1 MRGMKNRPLIVVLS
15 LLLSMAMAATGA
27 AVEKRAKS
35 ADDGEATSGASAA
48 VEADAP
54 STPEAA
60 GASGASGEVEIQ
72 TETATPSVA
81 DESAPTPETGTPAPG
96 DEAASAS
103 ATSDASAVGASTET
117 AGDSADAAVKADATV
132 AKSTGATVADQKAD
146 AKGQGKVAVAPE
158 AIAVPVPVGNFMA
171 KGVPRTDRIVNVL
184 TAQTV
189 RPGAMTLTVDHRAYK
204 SFWSGEDAW
213 FDYLGL
219 DSGNL
224 KIGIGLR
231 VGLKEYMDVGFY
243 RLSNGRDLFDVYE
256 FDTKMRFLSQ
266 DYAFINASLRVGG
279 TWFVQQ
285 NAPDAAG
292 FLGQVNIDRR
302 LFGTLLIGT
311 GFAFHTD
318 SSNDEKYYGDQDPSA
333 AVLGYL
339 EWRPIRRFSLN
350 GEMAAAVAGYKSKYP
365 NFAFS
370 TRFLTHRHSFALVVS
385 NTQYMSADGIV
396 TNSWRGFGH
405 MVFGFQIVREFQL
418 VNPR

>member
-1 MRGMKNRPLIVVLS
+1 MRVMKNRPLIVVLS
-15 LLLSMAMAATGA
+15 LLLSMAMAAAVA
-27 AVEKRAKS
+27 AAEKRTKS
-35 ADDGEATSGASAA
+35 ADDEKTAVGASAA

-60 GASGASGEVEIQ
+60 DATGASGEAEIQ
-72 TETATPSVA
+72 AETATPSVA
-81 DESAPTPETGTPAPG
+81 GESAPAPETGTPAPE

-103 ATSDASAVGASTET
+103 ATSDAGAVGSSTEK
-117 AGDSADAAVKADATV
+117 AGDSADAAVKSDGAV
-132 AKSTGATVADQKAD
+132 AESAKASGTGQQGDG
-146 AKGQGKVAVAPE
+146 KGQGKVAVAPE
-158 AIAVPVPVGNFMA
+158 AIAAPVPVGNFMA

-266 DYAFINASLRVGG
+266 DNAFVNASLRVGG

-292 FLGQVNIDRR
+292 FLGQVNVDRR

-318 SSNDEKYYGDQDPSA
+318 SSNDRKYYGDQDPSA

-339 EWRPIRRFSLN
+339 EWRPVRRFSLN

-418 VNPR
+418 VDPR